1 MASDRPG
8 EHLELD
14 KPSFSTSCCLK
25 SSYVREQNVM
35 QPRGEC
41 GEEQLAVE
49 LMSFERKQWRISSCI
64 FYKVYYIFAHSI
76 IVGIALL

>member
-1 MASDRPG
+1 
-8 EHLELD
+8 
-14 KPSFSTSCCLK
+14 
-25 SSYVREQNVM
+25 M

-64 FYKVYYIFAHSI
+64 FYKVFYMCTQYYCWHCTSLASVLKLLLVNYLLIGI
-76 IVGIALL
+76 ISLPMNCLHILVNN

>member
-1 MASDRPG
+1 
-8 EHLELD
+8 
-14 KPSFSTSCCLK
+14 
-25 SSYVREQNVM
+25 M